1 VINERDAGR
10 YERFDRAAW
19 AALRAQTPLTLRSK
33 DLEALRGV
41 VERIDLDEVATAY
54 LPLARLLNLYVLA
67 TQQLHRVS
75 STFLGTVAPRTP
87 YVVGIAGSVAVGKS
101 TLARI
106 LQALLAQWPDHP
118 RVELVTTDGF
128 LHPNA
133 ELERRGLM
141 HRKGFPESYDTRRLV
156 EFVRA
161 VKAGEPEVDAPVY
174 SHVVYDVLPDRLVA
188 VHRPD
193 ILILEGL
200 NVLQVGTEATEYVS
214 DYFDFSIYLD
224 ADEAHIEDWY
234 VERFLALRRTVFQ
247 DPDSFFRHFAAL
259 SEAEAIET
267 ARGIWREINGRNLRE
282 NIEPTRG
289 RASLVLHKGADH
301 RISHVHLRRL

>member
-1 VINERDAGR
+1 
-10 YERFDRAAW
+10 
-19 AALRAQTPLTLRSK
+19 
-33 DLEALRGV
+33 
-41 VERIDLDEVATAY
+41 
-54 LPLARLLNLYVLA
+54 
-67 TQQLHRVS
+67 
-75 STFLGTVAPRTP
+75 
-87 YVVGIAGSVAVGKS
+87 
-101 TLARI
+101 
-106 LQALLAQWPDHP
+106 
-118 RVELVTTDGF
+118 
-128 LHPNA
+128 
-133 ELERRGLM
+133 M

>member
-1 VINERDAGR
+1 VISERDAGR